1 MRSAARNACSVDCQ
15 EDREDKRLKRL
26 TDIARDVGVEAA
38 EDDATLGKAPGAG
51 RALLDDH
58 AAHVV
63 WDGAGELPADDAS
76 VLLACGPGGGA
87 QCVDGKVR
95 VGGEELDEAAGVSG
109 EEERVAGEG
118 GDLPLAD
125 SAGGA
130 EDADLDLG
138 GGHRGDGGW
147 RGDEYSGGT
156 NGVNF
161 KGTVFISARLG
172 LSCYLLYSPP

>member
-109 EEERVAGEG
+109 EEERVAGRKNGWRERGATYRWPTVPVAPRMPTLIWG
-118 GDLPLAD
+118 GDI
-125 SAGGA
+125 GGM
-130 EDADLDLG
+130 G
-138 GGHRGDGGW
+138 GGG
-147 RGDEYSGGT
+147 EM
-156 NGVNF
+156 N
-161 KGTVFISARLG
+161 TVVEQME
-172 LSCYLLYSPP
+172 